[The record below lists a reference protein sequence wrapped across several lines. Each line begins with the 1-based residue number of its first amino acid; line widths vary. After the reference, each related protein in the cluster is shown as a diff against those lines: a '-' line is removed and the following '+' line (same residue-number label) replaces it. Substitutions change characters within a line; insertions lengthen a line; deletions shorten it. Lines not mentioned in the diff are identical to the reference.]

1 MAARCYLVTGR
12 GKEGISAHRD
22 EGLVSRTD
30 AMGKAHGGQGLGGLR
45 MGWLWWRWLIPP
57 LGEALGGASSGLH
70 RVTGWL

>member
-30 AMGKAHGGQGLGGLR
+30 AMGKAHGGQGAWLLTGGVWYLLR
-45 MGWLWWRWLIPP
+45 R
-57 LGEALGGASSGLH
+57 GEWQAAH
-70 RVTGWL
+70 PAACIV